1 MQKDSIK
8 EGITNF
14 NKIPRKNDKW
24 QMSKD
29 LAGNNLDKIWKGNCS
44 VKKKK
49 ESAFPIIHMV
59 TLNAKMGS
67 KTKRLSPQNSPTF

>member
-1 MQKDSIK
+1 
-8 EGITNF
+8 
-14 NKIPRKNDKW
+14 
-24 QMSKD
+24 MSKD